1 MYAEVFFVYTKFG
14 EIMDIKYYE
23 NKKLSEN
30 LSDNIS
36 LIKEIFKNDDI
47 LRIRELTTPNGLKCA
62 LFFFDGMV
70 NSEVQNESVV
80 RPLLTFNK
88 EYTNSAAD
96 FAVEHILF
104 TAETAV
110 CENLT
115 EMLRNLLYGDT
126 LILFENEFKGVTV
139 NTKGWRTRGIS
150 EPGDE
155 RVLQGPR
162 EGFDESVMLNMAM
175 LRRKL
180 STPDLK
186 AEFIQSGR
194 RTDTRMF
201 ICYLESVVNRTVLK
215 ELKNRINE
223 IDIDSILDANYINE
237 LINKNRFSIFK
248 TAGTTE
254 RPDIVA
260 ARLLEGRVAL
270 FIDGTP
276 VILTFPYLFGENFQ
290 SDDDYYQNYT
300 VAFIGRIMRYISFF
314 LAISIP
320 SVFLALI
327 SHHKQLIPTSLYLTI
342 SASRNSLPFPS
353 ILECLLLILIFE
365 LLRET
370 GLRVPQSMGSAL
382 SIVGGLVI
390 GQASVEAKIV
400 SAPML
405 IVVAAGGIA
414 GLMVQKLKGA
424 VFYSRIIL
432 VILCYFFGLTG
443 YFVGITALFT
453 IIFSLNSFGIDYTV
467 SINEFSFSSLKDTVF
482 RAPWFKMNTRPVI
495 SPNRIRQRRKK

>member
-1 MYAEVFFVYTKFG
+1 
-14 EIMDIKYYE
+14 MDIKFYE
-23 NKKLSEN
+23 GQKLSKN
-30 LSDNIS
+30 LNKNINN
-36 LIKEIFKNDDI
+36 IKEIFKNDDI
-47 LRIRELTTPNGLKCA
+47 LRIRELTTPSGLKCA

-70 NSEVQNESVV
+70 NGEVLNESVV
-80 RPLLTFNK
+80 RPLLTFSQ
-88 EYTNSAAD
+88 EYSGEKAE

-104 TAETAV
+104 TAETSV
-110 CENLT
+110 SDNLAQ
-115 EMLRNLLYGDT
+115 MIRNLLYGDT
-126 LILFENEFKGVTV
+126 LILFESDSNAVTV

-201 ICYLESVVNRTVLK
+201 ICYLESVVNGKALK
-215 ELKNRINE
+215 ELKKRIKE

-237 LINKNRFSIFK
+237 LINENKFSIFK

-276 VILTFPYLFGENFQ
+276 VILTVPYLFCENFQ

-300 VAFIGRIMRYISFF
+300 VAFIGRIMRYVSFF

-342 SASRNSLPFPS
+342 SASRNNLPFPS
-353 ILECLLLILIFE
+353 VLECLLLILIFE

-390 GQASVEAKIV
+390 GQSAVEAKIV

-405 IVVAAGGIA
+405 IAVAAGGIA

-424 VFYSRIIL
+424 VFYSRIVMVL
-432 VILCYFFGLTG
+432 LCYFFGLTG
-443 YFVGITALFT
+443 YFIGITALLT
-453 IIFSLNSFGIDYTV
+453 IIFSLNSFGTDYTA
-467 SINEFSFSSLKDTVF
+467 SLNEISFSSLKDTVF
-482 RAPWFKMNTRPVI
+482 RAPWFKMDTRPVI

>member
-1 MYAEVFFVYTKFG
+1 
-14 EIMDIKYYE
+14 MDIKFFE
-23 NKKLSEN
+23 GKTLSEN
-30 LSDNIS
+30 LKENVKY
-36 LIKEIFKNDDI
+36 IKEIFLNDDI
-47 LRIRELTTPNGLKCA
+47 LRIRELTTQTGTKCV

-70 NSEVQNESVV
+70 NSEVLNESVV
-80 RPLLTFNK
+80 RPLLTFNQK
-88 EYTNSAAD
+88 YVGSKAD

-104 TAETAV
+104 TAETKV
-110 CENLT
+110 CNIISD
-115 EMLRNLLYGDT
+115 MLRGLLYGDT
-126 LILFENEFKGVTV
+126 LILFENDTQAVTV

-162 EGFDESVMLNMAM
+162 EGFDESVMLNLAM

-201 ICYLESVVNRTVLK
+201 ICYLESVVNHTTLK
-215 ELKNRINE
+215 ELKKRIKK

-237 LINKNRFSIFK
+237 LINENRFSIFK

-270 FIDGTP
+270 FVDGTP
-276 VILTFPYLFGENFQ
+276 VILTVPYLFSENFQ

-300 VAFIGRIMRYISFF
+300 VAFIGRIMRYISFM

-353 ILECLLLILIFE
+353 VLECLLLILIFE

-405 IVVAAGGIA
+405 IAVAAGGIA
-414 GLMVQKLKGA
+414 GLMVQRLKGA

-432 VILCYFFGLTG
+432 VLLCYFFGLTG
-443 YFVGITALFT
+443 YFIGITVLFT
-453 IIFSLNSFGIDYTV
+453 IIFSLNSFGTDYTA
-467 SINEFSFSSLKDTVF
+467 SLNEFSFQSLKDSIF
-482 RAPWFKMNTRPVI
+482 RAPWFKMNTRPSF
-495 SPNRIRQRRKK
+495 SPNKVRQRSKK

>member
-1 MYAEVFFVYTKFG
+1 
-14 EIMDIKYYE
+14 MDIKFFE
-23 NKKLSEN
+23 GKTLSEN
-30 LSDNIS
+30 LKENVKY
-36 LIKEIFKNDDI
+36 IKEIFLNDDI
-47 LRIRELTTPNGLKCA
+47 LRIRELTTPTGTKCV

-70 NSEVQNESVV
+70 NSEVLNESVV
-80 RPLLTFNK
+80 RPLLTFNQK
-88 EYTNSAAD
+88 YVGSKAD

-104 TAETAV
+104 TAETKV
-110 CENLT
+110 CNIISD
-115 EMLRNLLYGDT
+115 MLRGLLYGDT
-126 LILFENEFKGVTV
+126 LILFENDTQAVTV

-162 EGFDESVMLNMAM
+162 EGFDESVMLNLAM

-201 ICYLESVVNRTVLK
+201 ICYLESVVNPTTLK
-215 ELKNRINE
+215 ELKKSIKK

-237 LINKNRFSIFK
+237 LINENRFSIFK

-270 FIDGTP
+270 FVDGTP
-276 VILTFPYLFGENFQ
+276 VILTVPYLFSENFQ

-300 VAFIGRIMRYISFF
+300 VAFIGRIMRYISFM

-353 ILECLLLILIFE
+353 VLECLLLILIFE

-405 IVVAAGGIA
+405 IAVAAGGIA
-414 GLMVQKLKGA
+414 GLMVQRLKGA
-424 VFYSRIIL
+424 VFYGRIIL
-432 VILCYFFGLTG
+432 VLLCYFLGLTG
-443 YFVGITALFT
+443 YFIGITALFT
-453 IIFSLNSFGIDYTV
+453 IIFSLDSFGTDYTA
-467 SINEFSFSSLKDTVF
+467 SLNELSFQSLKDSIF
-482 RAPWFKMNTRPVI
+482 RAPWFKMNTRPSF
-495 SPNRIRQRRKK
+495 SPNKVRQRSKK

>member
-1 MYAEVFFVYTKFG
+1 
-14 EIMDIKYYE
+14 MDIKYYE
-23 NKKLSEN
+23 GKKLCN
-30 LSDNIS
+30 RLKININY
-36 LIKEIFKNDDI
+36 IKEIFKNDDI
-47 LRIRELTTPNGLKCA
+47 LRIRELCTPSGVKCA

-70 NSEVQNESVV
+70 NSEILNESVV
-80 RPLLTFNK
+80 KPLLTFNK
-88 EYTNSAAD
+88 EYECSKAEFT
-96 FAVEHILF
+96 VEHILF
-104 TAETAV
+104 TAETNIF
-110 CENLT
+110 ENLT
-115 EMLRNLLYGDT
+115 DMLRSLLYGDT
-126 LILFENEFKGVTV
+126 LILFEGEPKAVVV

-186 AEFIQSGR
+186 AEFIQCGH

-201 ICYLESVVNRTVLK
+201 ICYLESVVNRTALK
-215 ELKNRINE
+215 ELKKRIKE
-223 IDIDSILDANYINE
+223 INIDSILDTNYINE
-237 LINKNRFSIFK
+237 LVNTNRFSIFK

-270 FIDGTP
+270 FVDGTP
-276 VILTFPYLFGENFQ
+276 VILTIPYLFSENFQ

-300 VAFIGRIMRYISFF
+300 VAFIGRIMRYISFI
-314 LAISIP
+314 LSISIP

-327 SHHKQLIPTSLYLTI
+327 CHHKQLIPTSLYLTI
-342 SASRNSLPFPS
+342 SASRNGLPFPS
-353 ILECLLLILIFE
+353 VLECLLLILIFE

-405 IVVAAGGIA
+405 IAVAAGGIA

-424 VFYSRIIL
+424 VFYGRIAL

-443 YFVGITALFT
+443 YFIGMTTLFA
-453 IIFSLNSFGIDYTV
+453 IIFSLNSFGTDYT
-467 SINEFSFSSLKDTVF
+467 SSLNEFSFSSFKDTLF
-482 RAPWFKMNTRPVI
+482 RAPWFKMLTRPK
-495 SPNRIRQRRKK
+495 SLSLNKIRQRSKK

>member
-1 MYAEVFFVYTKFG
+1 
-14 EIMDIKYYE
+14 MDIKFFEDKTLSKNLKE
-23 NKKLSEN
+23 NVKY
-30 LSDNIS
+30 
-36 LIKEIFKNDDI
+36 IKEIFLNDDI
-47 LRIRELTTPNGLKCA
+47 LRIRELTTPTGTKCV

-70 NSEVQNESVV
+70 NSEVLNESVV
-80 RPLLTFNK
+80 RPLLTFNQK
-88 EYTNSAAD
+88 YVGSKAD

-104 TAETAV
+104 TAETKV
-110 CENLT
+110 CNIISD
-115 EMLRNLLYGDT
+115 MLRGLLYGDT
-126 LILFENEFKGVTV
+126 LILFENDTQAVTV

-162 EGFDESVMLNMAM
+162 EGFDESVMLNLAM

-201 ICYLESVVNRTVLK
+201 ICYLESVVNPTTLK
-215 ELKNRINE
+215 ELKKSIKK

-237 LINKNRFSIFK
+237 LINENRFSIFK

-270 FIDGTP
+270 FVDGTP
-276 VILTFPYLFGENFQ
+276 VILTVPYLFSENFQ

-300 VAFIGRIMRYISFF
+300 VAFIGRIMRYISFM

-353 ILECLLLILIFE
+353 VLECLLLILIFE

-405 IVVAAGGIA
+405 IAVAAGGIA
-414 GLMVQKLKGA
+414 GLMVQRLKGA
-424 VFYSRIIL
+424 VFYGRIIL
-432 VILCYFFGLTG
+432 VLLCYFLGLTG
-443 YFVGITALFT
+443 YFIGITALFT
-453 IIFSLNSFGIDYTV
+453 IIFSLDSFGTDYTA
-467 SINEFSFSSLKDTVF
+467 SLNELSFQSLKDSIF
-482 RAPWFKMNTRPVI
+482 RAPWFKMNTRPSF
-495 SPNRIRQRRKK
+495 SPNKVRQRSKK